1 MDKGALNPPTR
12 PRRLWHKA
20 FAALLADRGFQPGDI
35 ILEVGRKAVS
45 TSAEVSE
52 DINGYR
58 APGKNG
64 ILLRVQSKGRTTLV
78 TLPVGLA

>member
-1 MDKGALNPPTR
+1 MDKEALNTPTR

-35 ILEVGRKAVS
+35 ILEVGGKAVS

-64 ILLRVQSKGRTTLV
+64 VLLRVQSKGQTTLV
-78 TLPVGLA
+78 ALPVGLA